1 MQSFKIFIV
10 EDEELFA
17 ASLQYHLSLN
27 PEYEVDIFLDGK
39 SLLRNLHKR
48 PDLISLDYSL
58 SDTNAQK
65 LIKQIK
71 QALPDTP
78 VIIVSGQEDVTV
90 AVELLKEGVYDYIVK
105 NEDTTTRLWNTVKN
119 IREVSG
125 LKRELDHLK
134 DEVGKRYDIGK
145 EIKGSSAQLQ
155 KVFGLIEKAA
165 STNINVSITG
175 ETGTGK
181 ELVAKAIHYNSAR
194 KKGPYVAVNTAAIP
208 KDLIES
214 ELFGHEKGAFTGAM
228 ARRIGKFEE
237 AEKGTLFLDEIG
249 ELDINLQSK
258 LLRVLQEREIVRVG
272 SNTPVKIDV
281 RIIVATHKNLVEE
294 VKKGTLREDLYYR
307 LLGLPIQLAP
317 LRERGN
323 DVILLAKHFLDEFCK
338 MNKMPS
344 KAFSMATKEKL
355 LRYSFPGNVRELKS
369 VVELAAVLSDGQEIV
384 EDDISF
390 HPTHLV
396 NDLLSEE
403 LTLEEYN
410 QKIIKHF
417 IAKYDNN
424 VVLAAQKLGVG
435 KSTIYRMLQENK
447 L

>member
-1 MQSFKIFIV
+1 MQAFKIFIV

-17 ASLQYHLSLN
+17 SSLQYHLSLN

-39 SLLRNLHKR
+39 SLLQNLHRR

-71 QALPDTP
+71 QAVPDTP

-125 LKRELDHLK
+125 LKRELDNLK
-134 DEVGKRYDIGK
+134 DEVGKKYDIGK
-145 EIKGSSAQLQ
+145 DIKGSSPHLQ
-155 KVFGLIEKAA
+155 KVFALVEKAA

-181 ELVAKAIHYNSAR
+181 ELVAKAIHYNSTR
-194 KKGPYVAVNTAAIP
+194 KKAPFVAVNTAAIP

-258 LLRVLQEREIVRVG
+258 LLRILQEREIVRVG

-281 RIIVATHKNLVEE
+281 RIVVATHKNLVEE
-294 VKKGTLREDLYYR
+294 VKKGTFREDLYYR
-307 LLGLPIQLAP
+307 LLGLPIQLPP

-338 MNKMPS
+338 TNKLPN
-344 KAFSMATKEKL
+344 KTFSTATKDKL
-355 LRYSFPGNVRELKS
+355 MRYSFPGNVRELKS
-369 VVELAAVLSDGQEIV
+369 VIELAAVLSDGQEIV

-417 IAKYDNN
+417 LAKYDNN

>member
-1 MQSFKIFIV
+1 MQAFKIFIV

-17 ASLQYHLSLN
+17 SSLQYHLSLN

-39 SLLRNLHKR
+39 SLLQNLHRK

-71 QALPDTP
+71 QATPDTP

-90 AVELLKEGVYDYIVK
+90 AVGLLKEGVYDYIVK

-134 DEVGKRYDIGK
+134 DEVGKKYDIGK
-145 EIKGSSAQLQ
+145 EIKGTSTHLQ
-155 KVFGLIEKAA
+155 KVFALIEKAA

-181 ELVAKAIHYNSAR
+181 ELVAKAIHYNSVR
-194 KKGPYVAVNTAAIP
+194 KKTPYVAVNVAAIP

-214 ELFGHEKGAFTGAM
+214 ELFGHEKGAFTGAV

-249 ELDINLQSK
+249 ELEINLQSK

-281 RIIVATHKNLVEE
+281 RIVVATHKNLLEE
-294 VKKGTLREDLYYR
+294 VKKGTFREDLYYR
-307 LLGLPIQLAP
+307 LLGLPIHLPP

-338 MNKMPS
+338 MNKMPN
-344 KAFSMATKEKL
+344 KAFAVATKEKL
-355 LRYSFPGNVRELKS
+355 MRYSFPGNVRELKS
-369 VVELAAVLSDGQEIV
+369 VVELAVVLSEGQEIM
-384 EDDISF
+384 EEDISF

-447 L
+447 I